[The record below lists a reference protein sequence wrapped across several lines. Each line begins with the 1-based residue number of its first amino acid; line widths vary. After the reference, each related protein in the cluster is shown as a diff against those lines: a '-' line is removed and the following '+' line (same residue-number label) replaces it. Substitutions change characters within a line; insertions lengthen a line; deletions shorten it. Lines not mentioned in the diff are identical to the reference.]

1 MRRSFR
7 DAIVGF
13 SLLGG
18 VVIFSG
24 LTLWLKGIQVNSKTW
39 LVNTKFSNAAG
50 LAVGTPVTFRGIQV
64 GNVKEIN
71 FTPEDVQATIRINK
85 DNLILF
91 KPITAKVETS
101 SLLGGDSSISIIS
114 TGVPINNI
122 SYLPKEKNCP
132 NKIILCDGDTI
143 KGGGINN
150 ISQLTGELNRFLNE
164 AERMQVLNKMVSS
177 IEQFDST
184 QKHFDELVRL
194 ARIELLKTK
203 PILKNLEESSIHM
216 NNILSSIDD
225 PQVLSDIKSS
235 TRSIKLLTEKLDRIS
250 YKVDEMLNDE
260 ELTNAFKDA
269 AIGIGRLFNDIYD

>member
-1 MRRSFR
+1 MRRSLR

-13 SLLGG
+13 SLIGG

-39 LVNTKFSNAAG
+39 LINTRFSDATG

-71 FTPEDVQATIRINK
+71 FTTKDVQAIIRINNDK
-85 DNLILF
+85 LVLF
-91 KPITAKVETS
+91 KPIKATVETS
-101 SLLGGDSSISIIS
+101 SLLGGDAAISIIS
-114 TGVPINNI
+114 EGYPVDDIK
-122 SYLPKEKNCP
+122 YFPKDKNCQA
-132 NKIILCDGDTI
+132 KIILCNGDSIEGDGL
-143 KGGGINN
+143 NN
-150 ISQLTGELNRFLNE
+150 LSQLTGEINKFLNE
-164 AERMQVLNKMVSS
+164 AGRLKVLNKMVAS

-194 ARIELLKTK
+194 AKVELIKTK
-203 PILKNLEESSIHM
+203 PIIDNLESSSIHI

-225 PQVLSDIKSS
+225 PEVLSDLKST
-235 TRSIKLLTEKLDRIS
+235 TRSMNLLTEKLNRIS
-250 YKVDEMLNDE
+250 YKVDEILNDE

-269 AIGIGRLFNDIYD
+269 AIGIGKLFKDIYK